1 MTPQDHK
8 NAINAA
14 MMRCVR
20 CRDTE
25 DSGDAVGSHD
35 AAVQALVRD
44 YEIAI
49 TLGEYLAARLEKAV
63 SSLEKARHT
72 IELRTAVNKVLE
84 AEVHELH
91 AQMEAVGAGGV
102 DGRRITGERA

>member
-14 MMRCVR
+14 MMRCMR
-20 CRDTE
+20 ERDTE
-25 DSGDAVGSHD
+25 KSGEAVGAHD
-35 AAVQALVRD
+35 AAVQALVRE

-49 TLGEYLAARLEKAV
+49 TLGEYLGARLEKAL
-63 SSLEKARHT
+63 SD
-72 IELRTAVNKVLE
+72 LE
-84 AEVHELH
+84 AMT

-102 DGRRITGERA
+102 DGRRITGGAG

>member
-20 CRDTE
+20 YRDTE
-25 DSGDAVGSHD
+25 NSGEAVEAHD
-35 AAVQALVRD
+35 AAVAALALD
-44 YEIAI
+44 YEVSLRNA
-49 TLGEYLAARLEKAV
+49 EYLEAKLQKLAAE
-63 SSLEKARHT
+63 
-72 IELRTAVNKVLE
+72 
-84 AEVHELH
+84 
-91 AQMEAVGAGGV
+91 MEAIGAGGV

>member
-20 CRDTE
+20 YRDTPS
-25 DSGDAVGSHD
+25 SGEAVEAHD
-35 AAVQALVRD
+35 AAVQALVRE

-49 TLGEYLAARLEKAV
+49 TLGEYLGARLVKAV
-63 SSLEKARHT
+63 SE
-72 IELRTAVNKVLE
+72 LE
-84 AEVHELH
+84 AMT
-91 AQMEAVGAGGV
+91 AQMEAIGAGGV
-102 DGRRITGERA
+102 DGRRITGGAG